1 MMILPL
7 IIFVIILVW
16 AFNSQSTMKIV
27 NIRNKGES
35 NALEILNHRFV
46 SGEIS
51 EEEYLRKKNILMNS
65 R

>member
-16 AFNSQSTMKIV
+16 AFNSQSTKEIF

-46 SGEIS
+46 SREIS
-51 EEEYLRKKNILMNS
+51 EEEYLRKKNILMNKQ
-65 R
+65 